1 MMRKHSDGWIYRRLL
16 IQARPYWPH
25 LAGILALS
33 LLAAPLALLTPLP
46 LKIVVDSAI
55 GSQPLPGWLAVLV
68 PSAAVGTPTGTLIF
82 AIALLFVITIASQLR
97 GFLGS
102 LLDTY
107 TGAKLVLAFR
117 AELFRRVQHL
127 SLAYHDRKGAMDSV
141 YRIQY
146 DAPAIQWVAVQ
157 GVIPFASSILTVVG
171 MTIVMAR
178 IDPELA
184 LVALLVTPFLFGVT
198 HVFRRRIRKQW
209 SKVKEIESSTMSGVQ
224 EALSSLRVVKAFGQE
239 GRESERFR
247 AHSEQN
253 LQVQLRLARINGGFD
268 GLIGITIAASTA
280 VALYVGVRHVQTG
293 ELTLGSLLLVM
304 AYLSQLYSPLAAIS
318 RKIGDLQ
325 ASLVSA
331 ERAFALLEEPRD
343 VPEKPDARPLARARG
358 AVAFRH
364 VGFAYPHGPEVI
376 HDVSFEVAPGDRVG
390 IMGATGAG
398 KTTLMS
404 LLMRFYDPGSGK
416 ILLDGEDIRDLR
428 TADLRSQVSIVLQE
442 PVLFSTSVAENI
454 AYARPNA
461 TMSEIVEAAR
471 LANAHEFINRLPQ
484 GYQTRVGERGMALSG
499 GERQR
504 IALARAFLR
513 DAPILILD
521 EPTSSIDVRTEA
533 AIMEATET
541 LMRGRTAFMIAHR
554 VSTLERCNVHLH
566 LEHGRLVSSAQP
578 RARPQPT
585 AAAEPD
591 IVGIASDARE
601 DATRV

>member
-1 MMRKHSDGWIYRRLL
+1 MRQHSDLWIYRRLL

-25 LAGILALS
+25 LACILILS
-33 LLAAPLALLTPLP
+33 LLAAPLALLNPLP

-55 GSQPLPGWLAVLV
+55 GSRPLPDWLAALV
-68 PSAAVGTPTGTLIF
+68 PGAVAETPTGTLVF

-117 AELFRRVQHL
+117 AELFQRVQHL

-157 GVIPFASSILTVVG
+157 GVIPFASAILTVLG
-171 MTIVMAR
+171 MTVVMAR
-178 IDPELA
+178 IDAELA
-184 LVALLVTPFLFGVT
+184 LVALLVTPFLFVVT
-198 HVFRRRIRKQW
+198 HLFRRRIRRQW

-268 GLIGITIAASTA
+268 GLIGLTIAASTA
-280 VALYVGVRHVQTG
+280 VALYIGVRHVQSG

-331 ERAFALLEEPRD
+331 ERAFALLQEPRD
-343 VPEKPDARPLARARG
+343 VPERSDARPLERARG
-358 AVAFRH
+358 AVVFRH
-364 VGFAYPHGPEVI
+364 VSFAYPHGPEVI

-390 IMGATGAG
+390 IIGATGAG
-398 KTTLMS
+398 KSTLMS
-404 LLMRFYDPGSGK
+404 LLMRFYDPANGK
-416 ILLDGEDIRDLR
+416 ILLDGEDIREFR
-428 TADLRSQVSIVLQE
+428 IADLRSQFAIVLQE

-454 AYARPNA
+454 AYARPEA
-461 TMSEIVEAAR
+461 TMDEIVAAAR
-471 LANAHEFINRLPQ
+471 LASAHEFINRLPQ
-484 GYQTRVGERGMALSG
+484 GYQTLVGERGMALSG

-521 EPTSSIDVRTEA
+521 EPTSSVDVRTEA

-541 LMRGRTAFMIAHR
+541 LMQGRTTFMIAHR
-554 VSTLERCNVHLH
+554 VSTLEQCNVRLH
-566 LEHGRLVSSAQP
+566 LEHGRLVPATQP
-578 RARPQPT
+578 RARPPAT
-585 AAAEPD
+585 VAIAPD
-591 IVGIASDARE
+591 IVAIETDVRE

>member
-1 MMRKHSDGWIYRRLL
+1 LPDW
-16 IQARPYWPH
+16 
-25 LAGILALS
+25 
-33 LLAAPLALLTPLP
+33 LAA
-46 LKIVVDSAI
+46 V
-55 GSQPLPGWLAVLV
+55 V
-68 PSAAVGTPTGTLIF
+68 PSAAAGTQTGTLVF
-82 AIALLFVITIASQLR
+82 AIALLFTITIASQLR

-157 GVIPFASSILTVVG
+157 GVIPFASAILTVVG

-239 GRESERFR
+239 SRESERFR

-280 VALYVGVRHVQTG
+280 VALYIGVRHVQSG

-304 AYLSQLYSPLAAIS
+304 AYLSQLYSPLVAIS

-343 VPEKPDARPLARARG
+343 VPEKSDARPLERARG

-364 VGFAYPHGPEVI
+364 VSFAYPHGPEVI
-376 HDVSFEVAPGDRVG
+376 HDVSFDVAPGDRVG
-390 IMGATGAG
+390 IIGATGAG

-428 TADLRSQVSIVLQE
+428 TADLRSQFAIVLQE

-454 AYARPNA
+454 AYARPKA
-461 TMSEIVEAAR
+461 TMNEIVEAAR

-484 GYQTRVGERGMALSG
+484 GYQTLVGERGMALSG

-504 IALARAFLR
+504 IALARAFLK
-513 DAPILILD
+513 DSPILILD
-521 EPTSSIDVRTEA
+521 EPTSSVDVRTEA
-533 AIMEATET
+533 AIMEATES
-541 LMRGRTAFMIAHR
+541 LMQGRTTFMIAHR
-554 VSTLERCNVHLH
+554 VSTLEKCNVRLH
-566 LEHGRLVSSAQP
+566 LEHGRLVPGPQP
-578 RARPQPT
+578 RARPAP
-585 AAAEPD
+585 AA
-591 IVGIASDARE
+591 VHGGVIAVDDDVRE